1 MNLLGVDVGTTS
13 IKAAVFS
20 EEGEMLSQTT
30 VDYILKQE
38 GNQVEFDPEAYWKLF
53 LQAVDE
59 VTQGLSVGAMSIDTQ
74 CETLILTDEAGQPTR
89 EAIVWL
95 DNRADKEAEVI
106 EAEFGVQKVYE
117 VTGQPEITATWP
129 ACKLLWV
136 KQNEPEQWAKTK
148 KIFLLEDYLLYKL
161 TGEFVT
167 EKTLQS
173 SSLYF
178 DIRTG
183 EWWQEML
190 DYIGVSQNML
200 PKLMDSAKPVGN
212 NNGIQ
217 VMTGAMDQ
225 VAGAIGAGVVR
236 PGIISEMTGTTMVL
250 FVPEESIPP
259 YNPDS
264 KVPCHYNSDG
274 GYAGILWTTTA
285 GMSLKW
291 FKNALCEN
299 YDFIELDKL
308 AEEVPPG
315 SDGLVFLPHLCGSTM
330 PKYNPDAKGAFYGL
344 TLQHTRGHFVRS
356 ILEAVACMLKSNLDY
371 MNLPVEEIRI
381 MGGGSKSPLWN
392 QIKADMI
399 GIRLTSLAQSET
411 ACLGSAI
418 LAGVGA
424 GVYTS
429 VISATENIVKT
440 KKSYE
445 PAGVD
450 YRETYQKYTE
460 LDDLLN

>member
-13 IKAAVFS
+13 IKAAVFD
-20 EEGEMLSQTT
+20 EAGTMLSQTT

-38 GNQVEFDPEAYWKLF
+38 GNQVEFEPENYWNLF
-53 LQAVDE
+53 LQAVRE
-59 VTQGLSVGAMSIDTQ
+59 VTEGIEVGAMSIDTQ
-74 CETLILTDEAGQPTR
+74 CETLIVTDENGTPVR
-89 EAIVWL
+89 DAIVWL
-95 DNRADKEAEVI
+95 DNRAEKEAEEI
-106 EAEFGVQKVYE
+106 DKKFGVKTVYE

-129 ACKLLWV
+129 ASKLLWIR
-136 KQNEPEQWAKTK
+136 KNEPENFGKIK
-148 KIFLLEDYLLYKL
+148 KIFLLEDYLLYRM
-161 TGEFVT
+161 TGKFVT

-190 DYIGVSQNML
+190 DFIGVSADML
-200 PKLMDSAKPVGN
+200 PELYDSANYIGDYE
-212 NNGIQ
+212 GIK

-225 VAGAIGAGVVR
+225 VAGAVGAGVVR
-236 PGIISEMTGTTMVL
+236 PGIMSEMTGTTMVL
-250 FVPEESIPP
+250 FVPEENIPP

-264 KVPCHYNSDG
+264 KVPCHYNYDG
-274 GYAGILWTTTA
+274 KYAGILWTTTA

-291 FKNALCEN
+291 FKNALCEA
-299 YDFIELDKL
+299 YDFIELDEL
-308 AEEVPPG
+308 AKEVPAG

-330 PKYNPDAKGAFYGL
+330 PKYNPDAKGTFHGL

-371 MNLPVEEIRI
+371 LNLPIEEIRI

-392 QIKADMI
+392 QIKADMT

-424 GVYTS
+424 GVYAS
-429 VISATENIVKT
+429 VAEATEKIVKT

-445 PAGVD
+445 PQGVD
-450 YRETYQKYTE
+450 YSETYAAYTK
-460 LDDLLN
+460 LDDMLN